1 MTAEEVTAITVAR
14 RPRCAPGRHGS
25 PCGAAVV
32 TGVASPAECAEL
44 EQEFAADLAELVDQT
59 AAIRAGTVISR
70 AASACVADPHTFPE
84 ASLGLLAAD
93 ARGLLGAAAH
103 AAYRTA
109 ASPGMRGF
117 FRALVSATR
126 PCTGPRT
133 WSLASTT
140 LSSLRTPPRRLER
153 APSRRAS
160 RGPSVWRAC
169 DRSLRLCSE
178 KVLCAEPTALRAKP
192 CVDVVDVIL
201 SRML

>member
-93 ARGLLGAAAH
+93 ARGLGRCSARGLPHGRFTWHARLLPRARKCYEALHGTEDLVAGIDNAFFAPDAAQE
-103 AAYRTA
+103 TGT
-109 ASPGMRGF
+109 SPF
-117 FRALVSATR
+117 PPSFAR
-126 PCTGPRT
+126 PFC
-133 WSLASTT
+133 LASV
-140 LSSLRTPPRRLER
+140 RPEF
-153 APSRRAS
+153 AA
-160 RGPSVWRAC
+160 
-169 DRSLRLCSE
+169 
-178 KVLCAEPTALRAKP
+178 VL
-192 CVDVVDVIL
+192 
-201 SRML
+201 